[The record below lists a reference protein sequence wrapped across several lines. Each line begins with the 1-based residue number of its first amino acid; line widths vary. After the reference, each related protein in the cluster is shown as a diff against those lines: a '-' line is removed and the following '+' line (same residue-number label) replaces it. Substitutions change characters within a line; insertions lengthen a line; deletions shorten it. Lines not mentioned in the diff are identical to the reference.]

1 MKQWTHTDELDAT
14 LNQPG
19 GVYLYCG
26 FDPTA
31 DSLHVGS
38 LIPIMALAHFLR
50 HGHHPL
56 ALVGG
61 ATGMIGD
68 PSGKSEE
75 RNLLNAEHIEHNL
88 KGIHAQL
95 QTILNRALS
104 LHPEEVKREDKSAEV
119 EMVNNADWMMP
130 WSFIEFLRDV
140 GKFFSINR
148 MQAKESVKSRLETRD
163 QGISYTEFSY
173 MLIQAYDFF
182 HLYEH
187 KNCVL
192 QIGGSDQ
199 WGNITEGM
207 DLIRRKLD
215 KPAFGLTLPLLMTA
229 DGKKFGKSEAGA
241 VFLSASYTS
250 PYKFYQYWLN
260 QSDADMP
267 SLLCMFTFLPESKI
281 NELLAIIERGENK
294 NDVQAVLAFE
304 VTCLVH
310 GLDEAEK
317 AIKASKLLFAENL
330 RDLDDQMLQDVFEDV
345 PSSTISRAA
354 LTEGVLTVDLFVSA
368 GLQKSKSA
376 ARRLLKQGGV
386 YLNNVCVKDEAKL
399 VTLDDL
405 ASQSMLVLRS
415 GKKKYHLVRVVD

>member
-1 MKQWTHTDELDAT
+1 MQEQPTWKSSVLKELQWRGMMNQWTHTDELDAT
-14 LNQPG
+14 LGQPG

-75 RNLLNAEHIEHNL
+75 RVLLTAEHIEHNL
-88 KGIHAQL
+88 QGIHAQL
-95 QTILNRALS
+95 QSILNRALS
-104 LHPEEVKREDKSAEV
+104 LHPDGVKREDKSAVVEV
-119 EMVNNADWMMP
+119 VNNADWMMP
-130 WSFIEFLRDV
+130 WSFVEFLRDV
-140 GKFFSINR
+140 GKFFSVNR

-182 HLYEH
+182 HLYES

-215 KPAFGLTLPLLMTA
+215 KSAFGLTLPLLMTA

-241 VFLSASYTS
+241 VFLSAPLAVAAAASVRS
-250 PYKFYQYWLN
+250 
-260 QSDADMP
+260 SDPALPPP
-267 SLLCMFTFLPESKI
+267 S
-281 NELLAIIERGENK
+281 
-294 NDVQAVLAFE
+294 
-304 VTCLVH
+304 
-310 GLDEAEK
+310 
-317 AIKASKLLFAENL
+317 
-330 RDLDDQMLQDVFEDV
+330 
-345 PSSTISRAA
+345 
-354 LTEGVLTVDLFVSA
+354 
-368 GLQKSKSA
+368 
-376 ARRLLKQGGV
+376 
-386 YLNNVCVKDEAKL
+386 
-399 VTLDDL
+399 
-405 ASQSMLVLRS
+405 
-415 GKKKYHLVRVVD
+415 